1 METNNAFISLKAYYL
16 LRSQWNNKPQ
26 SPLPWHL
33 QADIAEGQILL
44 HQQQLSQIKRT
55 LTQTQMQKHKHIYI
69 HSRKPTKHSINRQFQ
84 KSAHLLAN
92 CRLLRRRDT
101 CCKSSL
107 NLFLDVTLAQWITG
121 DSNSLSWQKYCL
133 PVLLFRG
140 LSFVGIYTVQ

>member
-1 METNNAFISLKAYYL
+1 MRFIK
-16 LRSQWNNKPQ
+16 
-26 SPLPWHL
+26 
-33 QADIAEGQILL
+33 ILL
-44 HQQQLSQIKRT
+44 TTEIPVKQQAPVSPPMAFAGWYCWRT
-55 LTQTQMQKHKHIYI
+55 NSASSTTIIPNKKDTHTDTKTHKHIYI
-69 HSRKPTKHSINRQFQ
+69 HSRKPTKHSINRKFQ

-101 CCKSSL
+101 CCKSFL